1 MKSNTTISNLQY
13 FMLLLGATIPFGHFV
28 YSHLVIAYAGRDGW
42 ISVLL
47 FGVLALAMALMLTK
61 LAVMQEKRS
70 LVQHFGYIWG
80 NWAGTIVGVLYAVY
94 FLIIGA
100 ITIHLLGA
108 FLGIIYPR
116 TPREIWLLFLS
127 IAVIWALYAGLEV
140 LSRAVMLLLPLLMVF
155 GVLASVLAM
164 PDRDYAQ
171 LLPIMYHG
179 FLPVWRGTLIMVTMV
194 SEMVVFNMFTPDV
207 QKRESLVRQGFIMAG
222 LLTLL
227 YLGPSAGPVMI
238 FGEMVARIRA
248 YPTIVELQ
256 YLNAQPILARLD
268 LLGVILWVFG
278 SFFRIATFGVGAMRA
293 ITEISQTERVNTY
306 AIPVAI
312 VLITLGLLMPMDRAD
327 DFTFLATTYPIISM
341 FMGLFLPT
349 LLLLSTWLKG
359 LFSPK
364 A

>member
-1 MKSNTTISNLQY
+1 
-13 FMLLLGATIPFGHFV
+13 
-28 YSHLVIAYAGRDGW
+28 
-42 ISVLL
+42 
-47 FGVLALAMALMLTK
+47 
-61 LAVMQEKRS
+61 
-70 LVQHFGYIWG
+70 
-80 NWAGTIVGVLYAVY
+80 
-94 FLIIGA
+94 
-100 ITIHLLGA
+100 
-108 FLGIIYPR
+108 
-116 TPREIWLLFLS
+116 
-127 IAVIWALYAGLEV
+127 
-140 LSRAVMLLLPLLMVF
+140 VMLLLPLLMVF

-207 QKRESLVRQGFIMAG
+207 QKREKLVRQGFIMAG

-227 YLGPSAGPVMI
+227 YLGPIAGPVMI
-238 FGEMVARIRA
+238 FGEKVARILA
-248 YPTIVELQ
+248 YPTFVELQ
-256 YLNAQPILARLD
+256 YLDAQPVLARLD
-268 LLGVILWVFG
+268 LVGVILWVFG

-312 VLITLGLLMPMDRAD
+312 VLITLGLVMPMDRAD

-364 A
+364 APAPKSEKQRSPAPRPSG